1 MSSPRSGPAAKGLSA
16 LSPSIP
22 GAAVQH
28 LSAAAMGALLL
39 ASAGKHFRDPG
50 FYRDVVPG
58 YLCRQDPSPDATPS
72 GTTPDSPTQGSSPQ
86 GISTEGSPT
95 QSSPPPSSTGT
106 AAAAQHPWAVL
117 SRDEWIAVSGLLEL
131 AAAVGILLPPT
142 RKLTA
147 TAITAMFTAFLA
159 GHVDALLRAYGPQGT
174 PRRRKIHAVRLP
186 LQAPLILWAW
196 SLRTRAL
203 PGRKHRKPGGRG

>member
-1 MSSPRSGPAAKGLSA
+1 MSFPWPGPAPKGLSIHR
-16 LSPSIP
+16 LSIHRLSIHSLP
-22 GAAVQH
+22 LQG
-28 LSAAAMGALLL
+28 LSAAAMAALLL

-58 YLCRQDPSPDATPS
+58 YLCRRDPESGQGNTRHESSQQDDIRQDTP
-72 GTTPDSPTQGSSPQ
+72 
-86 GISTEGSPT
+86 
-95 QSSPPPSSTGT
+95 
-106 AAAAQHPWAVL
+106 AQHPLAVL

-147 TAITAMFTAFLA
+147 TALTAMFTAFLA
-159 GHVDALLRAYGPQGT
+159 GHVDALVRAYGPEGT
-174 PRRRKIHAVRLP
+174 ALRRKIHTARLP

-196 SLRTRAL
+196 NL
-203 PGRKHRKPGGRG
+203 RKPARSGPGSGIRA